1 MGFKCAYNQN
11 ARQIAREVVVCLN
24 EQEKTSTEPKSVVV
38 PFINSTLSYLII
50 SQFFYVFIAR

>member
-1 MGFKCAYNQN
+1 MGFKGAYNQN

-38 PFINSTLSYLII
+38 PFISLVSLYI
-50 SQFFYVFIAR
+50 FYI